1 MSTTLLTV
9 PAFDLKRQTQ
19 ALWPEIRERFDTLV
33 ANTAFIGG
41 AAVSDFEAEFA
52 TFTGS
57 SHAVGV
63 GNGTD
68 AIEAIFAAMALK
80 PGDEV
85 IVPAM
90 SFIATLEPLVRLGL
104 RPVLVDIDPLT
115 HTLCPQAVERAIT
128 PRTRALLPV
137 HLYGHPAAMA
147 PLQTLANT
155 HTLMLIED
163 AAQAHGASYHGQPVG
178 ALGEAAAFSFYPGKN
193 LGAFGD
199 AGAVTTRNADWA
211 ERIRKFCDHGR
222 TDKYEHGAIGTNARL
237 DAMQAAVLSVKLRHL
252 PDWNFARQR
261 WAALYTEHL
270 AELPTLSCPTVAEG
284 CTHVYHQY
292 VVRTPRRQ
300 ALQAFLSEC
309 GIGTGLHYP
318 IPLHLQPA
326 CASLGHTAGA
336 FPQAEQL
343 AEQCV
348 SLPMFPELTEPEVRH
363 VIDAVQA
370 FFRDYP

>member
-147 PLQTLANT
+147 PL
-155 HTLMLIED
+155 
-163 AAQAHGASYHGQPVG
+163 
-178 ALGEAAAFSFYPGKN
+178 
-193 LGAFGD
+193 
-199 AGAVTTRNADWA
+199 
-211 ERIRKFCDHGR
+211 
-222 TDKYEHGAIGTNARL
+222 
-237 DAMQAAVLSVKLRHL
+237 
-252 PDWNFARQR
+252 
-261 WAALYTEHL
+261 
-270 AELPTLSCPTVAEG
+270 
-284 CTHVYHQY
+284 
-292 VVRTPRRQ
+292 
-300 ALQAFLSEC
+300 
-309 GIGTGLHYP
+309 
-318 IPLHLQPA
+318 
-326 CASLGHTAGA
+326 
-336 FPQAEQL
+336 
-343 AEQCV
+343 
-348 SLPMFPELTEPEVRH
+348 
-363 VIDAVQA
+363 
-370 FFRDYP
+370 